1 MKQVARVEAIH
12 LNVYPSINL
21 QWRRLTVVAVAMA
34 LLAACSTPQKMS
46 DAQLRS
52 LGVQVGAKHW
62 AVTSTLA
69 REGYACFVSGA
80 KREQFDCSKTTGTFP
95 TCVLRVRFSV
105 DDDNTMTTMNV
116 PEPACIGTP

>member
-1 MKQVARVEAIH
+1 MEHKLRSTI
-12 LNVYPSINL
+12 LL
-21 QWRRLTVVAVAMA
+21 GTAMA

-46 DAQLRS
+46 DGQLHS

-62 AVTSTLA
+62 TATSALA

-80 KREQFDCSKTTGTFP
+80 KREQFDCTKTTGAFP

-105 DDDNTMTTMNV
+105 DDDNAVTTV
-116 PEPACIGTP
+116 SASEPACIGTP